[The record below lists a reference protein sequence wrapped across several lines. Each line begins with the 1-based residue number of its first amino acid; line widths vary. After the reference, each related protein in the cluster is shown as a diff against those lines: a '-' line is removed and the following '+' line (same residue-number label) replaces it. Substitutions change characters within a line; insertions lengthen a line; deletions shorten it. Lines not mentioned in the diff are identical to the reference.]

1 MTPLGRRGRRGPRSP
16 TPAHVRPAA
25 RSIPRTLPGVP
36 VVLACALTAAI
47 ALLGAVPPVAA
58 TSAAT
63 AASPAGAASAGSTTP
78 ANLTTSADQTISP
91 ATDRALITLT
101 SLSPSVV
108 TPGDEVTLTGTVTA
122 PTTGP
127 LSSPRLRV
135 LQGDAELTARSD
147 IDSWARGQ
155 TAARGRELTSVALP
169 TVAAGQTA
177 PFRATVGP
185 RAVRSDEPFA
195 ALPIS
200 IEVVQQS
207 ATIPIGV
214 TRSFLA
220 WHVRK
225 EYEKL
230 ELATLIP
237 VTLDPD
243 LALFSRVAATR
254 DAAWQ
259 SAIGATSRLRRIV
272 DGTRGAAVTLAV
284 DPSVFGPEARQT
296 GPPPSQP
303 PSASRSAS
311 PSASPSAPPSAP
323 PAEAPSGTGSATGP
337 ATPPPTPSAT
347 TSGAQPSGIPST
359 TPTVPPTAGSSFGTG
374 SPTISRLS
382 DDLAGALRD
391 RSVWALPYADAD
403 LAATLDL
410 DPGNPLV
417 RDLVDRSS
425 LVSEALGH
433 PVRSDIVWPVDG
445 LMPAGRETGLA
456 TLMSGTDIGTAA
468 GVVANSQAV
477 TRDSPYTPTARRVAT
492 SGIPLLAYDPRL
504 SALLPKRG
512 DPSAALPV
520 QRFLAETLVLLGER
534 AGTPRSVLVAAP
546 RTYDPDPT
554 ALAAFLAATAAAPW
568 LTTVDAAAL
577 LSDAG
582 PDRAVAQQQ
591 PGAVVRSAAPPPTL
605 TTRRLTQMAAQR
617 DTLHRVA
624 TVLRDGA
631 QFERTYRELLDELA
645 SARWRFQPGSWP
657 TLNNTV
663 VSDTRA
669 ATSAIKVVARSVNF
683 LAENGT
689 LQITIDNGLP
699 YSVADIRLVLAPT
712 NPRMQI
718 VDQPAPIT
726 IAPGS
731 RTVVRVPVTAVAAGR
746 ADIRAFLTTADGTP
760 IGSPAVIPVS
770 ANPIDGTI
778 YWVGGLLVALVLLF
792 GVVRALRKGTS
803 RIDEIGDVEAL
814 AARRDAAAIKEGR

>member
-1 MTPLGRRGRRGPRSP
+1 MTPLGRRGRRGRRGPRSP
-16 TPAHVRPAA
+16 TPAHSRPAA
-25 RSIPRTLPGVP
+25 RSTSRPLPGVP
-36 VVLACALTAAI
+36 TVLACALTAAI

-58 TSAAT
+58 ASAAA

-78 ANLTTSADQTISP
+78 ANLTTPADPTISP

-127 LSSPRLRV
+127 LSGPRLRV
-135 LQGDAELTARSD
+135 VQGDAQLTQRSD
-147 IDSWARGQ
+147 VDSWARGQ
-155 TAARGRELTSVALP
+155 TAVSGRELTSVALP

-207 ATIPIGV
+207 ATMPIGV

-259 SAIGATSRLRRIV
+259 NAIGATSRLRRIV
-272 DGTRGAAVTLAV
+272 DGTRGTAVTLAV
-284 DPSVFGPEARQT
+284 DPSVFGPETRQT

-303 PSASRSAS
+303 SSAPPS
-311 PSASPSAPPSAP
+311 SPSAPA
-323 PAEAPSGTGSATGP
+323 AGTPSGTGSPTGP

-347 TSGAQPSGIPST
+347 TSAPQPSGIPT
-359 TPTVPPTAGSSFGTG
+359 TAPTAPTVPTTPGSSFATG

-425 LVSEALGH
+425 LVSEAVGH
-433 PVRSDIVWPVDG
+433 PVRGDIVWPVDG

-456 TLMSGTDIGTAA
+456 TLMSGTTIGTAA

-477 TRDSPYTPTARRVAT
+477 TRDSPYTPTARRVAS
-492 SGIPLLAYDPRL
+492 SGMPLLAYDPRL

-512 DPSAALPV
+512 DPSAVLPV

-554 ALAAFLAATAAAPW
+554 ALAAFLAATSAAPW
-568 LTTVDAAAL
+568 LTTIGPAAL
-577 LSDAG
+577 LTDAG

-591 PGAVVRSAAPPPTL
+591 PVAAVRPAAPPPTL
-605 TTRRLTQMAAQR
+605 TTRRLAQMATQR

-624 TVLRDGA
+624 TVLRDGE

-645 SARWRFQPGSWP
+645 SGRWRFQPGSWP
-657 TLNNTV
+657 TLNNAV

-689 LQITIDNGLP
+689 IQITIDNGLP
-699 YSVADIRLVLAPT
+699 YAVGDIRLVLAPT

-718 VDQPAPIT
+718 VKQPAPIT

-778 YWVGGLLVALVLLF
+778 YWVGSILVALVLLF
-792 GVVRALRKGTS
+792 GVVRALRQGTS

-814 AARRDAAAIKEGR
+814 AARREAAAIKEGR